1 MKYIVFDTETTGL
14 PERKSYDVYYP
25 YTQLEKYKFSRLVS
39 IAWAVYDGGEKIIS
53 RYFIIKP
60 EGFAINNSSKATEIH
75 GITKEIAEEQGVD
88 IHMVFLA
95 LLGDI
100 DVELLQT
107 LVAHN
112 LEFDWNILLSEIS
125 RISRGNNKDNLNEE
139 CRVAGVL
146 MKLVLSLK
154 KHCTMK
160 MGASVVKIPHRYSR
174 SGWKYPSMQ
183 ELHEHL
189 FGARFTNAHNAEAD
203 MVACNACYQ
212 RLIGITTG
220 TK

>member
-14 PERKSYDVYYP
+14 PERKSYEVYYP
-25 YTQLEKYKFSRLVS
+25 YTQLEKYEFSRLVS
-39 IAWAVYDGGEKIIS
+39 IAWAIYDGREKIIS

-60 EGFAINNSSKATEIH
+60 EGFTINNSSKATEIH

-88 IHMVFLA
+88 IHTVFLA

-100 DVELLQT
+100 DVEHLQT

-112 LEFDWNILLSEIS
+112 LEFDWHILLSEIS
-125 RISRGNNKDNLNEE
+125 RISRGKNSHEKVL
-139 CRVAGVL
+139 VANDL
-146 MKLVLSLK
+146 MKLVHSLN

-160 MGASVVKIPHRYSR
+160 MGSSVVKIPHRYSR

-203 MVACNACYQ
+203 MLACNACYQ
-212 RLIGITTG
+212 RLIGITTE

>member
-25 YTQLEKYKFSRLVS
+25 YTQLEKYEFSRLVS
-39 IAWAVYDGGEKIIS
+39 IAWAVYDGGEKIVS

-60 EGFAINNSSKATEIH
+60 VGFTINNSSKATEIH

-88 IHMVFLA
+88 IHTVFLA

-100 DVELLQT
+100 DVEHLHT

-112 LEFDWNILLSEIS
+112 LEFDWHILLSEIS
-125 RISRGNNKDNLNEE
+125 RTSRGKNSQEKV
-139 CRVAGVL
+139 RVADDL
-146 MKLVLSLK
+146 LKLVLSLK

-160 MGASVVKIPHRYSR
+160 MGTSVVKIPHRYAR

-189 FGARFTNAHNAEAD
+189 FGEQFTNAHNAEAD

-212 RLIGITTG
+212 RLIGITT
-220 TK
+220 K

>member
-25 YTQLEKYKFSRLVS
+25 YTQLEKYEFSRLVS
-39 IAWAVYDGGEKIIS
+39 IAWAVYDGSEKITS

-60 EGFAINNSSKATEIH
+60 MGFVIDNSSKATEIH
-75 GITKEIAEEQGVD
+75 GITSEIAEEQGVD
-88 IHMVFLA
+88 INTVFMT

-100 DVELLQT
+100 DVENMET

-125 RISRGNNKDNLNEE
+125 RLKNSPEKVLAADNLLE
-139 CRVAGVL
+139 L
-146 MKLVLSLK
+146 IHSLK
-154 KHCTMK
+154 KYCTMK

-189 FGARFTNAHNAEAD
+189 VGVRFTNAHNAEID
-203 MVACNACYQ
+203 MLACNACYQ
-212 RLIGITTG
+212 RLVGITSYD
-220 TK
+220 K

>member
-1 MKYIVFDTETTGL
+1 
-14 PERKSYDVYYP
+14 VYYP
-25 YTQLEKYKFSRLVS
+25 YTQLEKYEFSRLVS
-39 IAWAVYDGGEKIIS
+39 IAWAVYDGGEKIVS

-60 EGFAINNSSKATEIH
+60 VGFTINNSSKATEIH
-75 GITKEIAEEQGVD
+75 VITKEIAEEQGVD

-100 DVELLQT
+100 DVEHLHT

-112 LEFDWNILLSEIS
+112 LEFDWHILLSEIS
-125 RISRGNNKDNLNEE
+125 RTSRGKNSQEKV
-139 CRVAGVL
+139 RVADDL
-146 MKLVLSLK
+146 LKLVLSLK

-160 MGASVVKIPHRYSR
+160 MGTSFVKIPHRYAR

-189 FGARFTNAHNAEAD
+189 FGERFINAHNAEAD

-212 RLIGITTG
+212 RLIGITT
-220 TK
+220 K

>member
-39 IAWAVYDGGEKIIS
+39 IAWAVYDGCEKIIS

-60 EGFAINNSSKATEIH
+60 EGFTINNSSKATEIH

-100 DVELLQT
+100 DVEHLQT

-112 LEFDWNILLSEIS
+112 LEFDWHILLSEIS
-125 RISRGNNKDNLNEE
+125 RISRGKNSQEKVL
-139 CRVAGVL
+139 VADDL
-146 MKLVLSLK
+146 MKLIHSLK

-160 MGASVVKIPHRYSR
+160 MGTSVVKIPHRYSR

-212 RLIGITTG
+212 RLVGITTG

>member
-14 PERKSYDVYYP
+14 PERKSYEIYYP
-25 YTQLEKYKFSRLVS
+25 YTQLKKYEFSRLVS
-39 IAWAVYDGGEKIIS
+39 IAWAVYDDSEKIIS

-60 EGFAINNSSKATEIH
+60 EGFTINNSSKATEIH
-75 GITKEIAEEQGVD
+75 GITKEIAAEEGVD
-88 IHMVFLA
+88 IHTVFLA

-100 DVELLQT
+100 DVENLQT

-112 LEFDWNILLSEIS
+112 LEFDWHILLSEIS
-125 RISRGNNKDNLNEE
+125 RISRGKNSQEKVL
-139 CRVAGVL
+139 VADDL
-146 MKLVLSLK
+146 MKLVHSLK

-160 MGASVVKIPHRYSR
+160 MGTSVVKIPQRYSR

-189 FGARFTNAHNAEAD
+189 FGARFTDAHNAEAD
-203 MVACNACYQ
+203 MLACNACYQ
-212 RLIGITTG
+212 RLVGIT
-220 TK
+220 KEAK

>member
-25 YTQLEKYKFSRLVS
+25 YTQLEKYEFSRLVS

-60 EGFAINNSSKATEIH
+60 EGFIINNSSKATEIH

-88 IHMVFLA
+88 IHTVFLA
-95 LLGDI
+95 LLDDI
-100 DVELLQT
+100 DVENLET

-112 LEFDWNILLSEIS
+112 LEFDWHILMSEIS
-125 RISRGNNKDNLNEE
+125 RSTGNKDDEE
-139 CRVAGVL
+139 AGVAGVL
-146 MKLVLSLK
+146 LKMITSFK

-160 MGASVVKIPHRYSR
+160 MGTSVVKIPHRYSR

-203 MVACNACYQ
+203 MLACNACYQ
-212 RLIGITTG
+212 RLVGITRIV
-220 TK
+220 K

>member
-25 YTQLEKYKFSRLVS
+25 YTQLEKYEFSRLVS
-39 IAWAVYDGGEKIIS
+39 ISWAVYDGSEKITS

-60 EGFAINNSSKATEIH
+60 MGFVIDNSSKATEIH
-75 GITKEIAEEQGVD
+75 GITSEIAEEQGVD
-88 IHMVFLA
+88 INTVFMT

-100 DVELLQT
+100 DVENMET

-112 LEFDWNILLSEIS
+112 LEFDWHILLSEIS
-125 RISRGNNKDNLNEE
+125 RLKNSPEKVLAADNLLE
-139 CRVAGVL
+139 L
-146 MKLVLSLK
+146 IHSLK
-154 KHCTMK
+154 KYCTMK

-189 FGARFTNAHNAEAD
+189 VGVRFTNAHNAEID
-203 MVACNACYQ
+203 MLACNACYQ
-212 RLIGITTG
+212 RLVGITSYD
-220 TK
+220 K